1 MESVNA
7 FSLEQH
13 GGPYEKWPRR
23 TRLFFNGQAT
33 GTAIFG
39 FVIEGQYQCSE
50 GYLLITSEDC
60 PFEEAN
66 HFILLDSSFRPIAQ
80 KVLFAPYQTFLLYAH
95 WAIAPN
101 ALRLHYYDGLFYTL
115 SLRKP
120 TGFLMRKFRLQLEQ
134 FCEPENDAEANASIL
149 ELEQRLKSVAE
160 RLSKDEAS

>member
-1 MESVNA
+1 MESIDA

-13 GGPYEKWPRR
+13 KEPYEKWPRR
-23 TRLFFNGQAT
+23 TRLFFEGQDV
-33 GTAIFG
+33 GTAISG
-39 FVIEGQYQCSE
+39 FVIEGQYQCIE
-50 GYLLITSEDC
+50 GYLLIASEDC

-66 HFILLDSSFRPIAQ
+66 HFILLNPSFQPIAQ

-120 TGFLMRKFRLQLEQ
+120 EGFLRRKFRLQLEQ

-149 ELEQRLKSVAE
+149 DLEQRLKRVAE
-160 RLSKDEAS
+160 RLNKDDAL